1 MIKRL
6 LLPVLLLMSLS
17 GCTAKEYDWVVK
29 IENQPV
35 DPHTYVAA
43 QLQAYA
49 EARPLAEDSTDL
61 LHSTIDGEDS
71 GHWINIHTID
81 KLKRNYFVNTEF
93 EKRNLKFASQAED
106 FIKMFAEEGWD
117 NVKHIYTNNGL
128 EIDHYVYYL
137 ESLYKEQLLFND
149 IFINSSENPVTD
161 REVEEYLGENLC
173 RVSLFKVAR
182 INDDGTPVN
191 DDQISQL
198 EIIVNDAVKR
208 INDGTAIA
216 DAASAALT
224 RAGPVLGSDAD
235 FSNGA
240 DFVSTAY
247 ISSSNVN
254 LVYDFMAD
262 FFTLPVGSCVY
273 YTLDDCYY
281 ICHKIP
287 LSDTQV
293 EYMYLK
299 QDVINFI
306 RDEEFEKMIA
316 DACAGYA
323 VEYNSQAVDA
333 YSTAKINMNIG

>member
-6 LLPVLLLMSLS
+6 LLPVLLLLALS
-17 GCTAKEYDWVVK
+17 GCTAREYDWVVK
-29 IENQPV
+29 IEDQSV

-49 EARPLAEDSTDL
+49 EARPLAEDGTDL
-61 LHSTIDGEDS
+61 LHSTIEGEDS
-71 GHWINIHTID
+71 SHWIDSHTID
-81 KLKRNYFVNTEF
+81 KLKRNYFIDTEF

-106 FIKMFAEEGWD
+106 FIKMFAEEGWE
-117 NVKHIYTNNGL
+117 NVQYIYTNNGL
-128 EIDHYVYYL
+128 EIDHYVDYL
-137 ESLYKEQLLFND
+137 EGLYKEQLLFND
-149 IFINSSENPVTD
+149 IFVNSSENPVTD
-161 REVEEYLGENLC
+161 REVEEYLGKNLC

-182 INDDGTPVN
+182 INDDGTAVN
-191 DDQISQL
+191 DDQIAQL
-198 EIIVNDAVKR
+198 ETIVNDAVKR
-208 INDGTAIA
+208 INEGTAIA
-216 DAASAALT
+216 DAASVALT
-224 RAGPVLGSDAD
+224 QAGPVLGSDAD

-254 LVYDFMAD
+254 LIYDFMAD
-262 FFTLPVGSCVY
+262 FFTLPVGTCVY
-273 YTLDDCYY
+273 YTLEDCYY

-316 DACAGYA
+316 DACADYT
-323 VEYNSQAVDA
+323 VEYNSQAMTA
-333 YSTAKINMNIG
+333 YSPSRINMNIG

>member
-6 LLPVLLLMSLS
+6 LLPALLLLAFS
-17 GCTAKEYDWVVK
+17 GCTDRKYDWVVK
-29 IENQPV
+29 IEDQMI

-49 EARPLAEDSTDL
+49 EAWPLAEDGTNL

-71 GHWINIHTID
+71 GHWIDAHTID
-81 KLKRNYFVNTEF
+81 KLKRNHFINAEF

-106 FIKMFAEEGWD
+106 FIKIFAEEGWE
-117 NVKHIYTNNGL
+117 NVKYIYTNNGL
-128 EIDHYVYYL
+128 KMEHYVDYL
-137 ESLYKEQLLFND
+137 KNLYKEQLLFND
-149 IFINSSENPVTD
+149 IFVNSSENPVTD

-182 INDDGTPVN
+182 VNDDGSPVN
-191 DDQISQL
+191 DEQIAQL
-198 EIIVNDAVKR
+198 EAIVNDAVKR
-208 INDGTAIA
+208 INDGTAIS
-216 DAASAALT
+216 DAASVALT
-224 RAGPVLGSDAD
+224 QAGPVLGSDAD
-235 FSNGA
+235 FSKGA

-262 FFTLPVGSCVY
+262 FFTLPVGECVY

-299 QDVINFI
+299 QDVINLI
-306 RDEEFEKMIA
+306 RDEEFEKMIS
-316 DACAGYA
+316 DASANYT
-323 VEYNSQAVDA
+323 VEYNSQAVSE
-333 YSTAKINMNIG
+333 YSPEKINMNIG